1 MLVQILL
8 VGSLLA
14 PDGALRTVRLRLN
27 HLGEDGEASALVVLV
42 VHRHLRLLHLRLA
55 KKRTTK
61 LRSSFVQ
68 IAHISTAVTKSIA

>member
-42 VHRHLRLLHLRLA
+42 VHRHLRLLHLLQDVVPELA
-55 KKRTTK
+55 ACT
-61 LRSSFVQ
+61 S
-68 IAHISTAVTKSIA
+68 